1 MVNGVHYRHPAVV
14 ANMASG
20 LDIISDGRFELGL
33 GAGWNEE
40 ESGAYGIPLGSL
52 TERFDRFDEALAVIV
67 SLLHKEKTS
76 FHGKYFSLTEALNNP
91 KGPQDKLPICIGGT
105 GERRTLPNVAK
116 YASHWN
122 LPSYEETLFANKLN
136 SLRFYCDEVER
147 DLNEIK
153 ISTHIFVE
161 ESSDHETI
169 LKQLRNQQEGGIDQ
183 SIIYFQPPVT
193 KEKIMSVT
201 ELLCESVL

>member
-1 MVNGVHYRHPAVV
+1 M
-14 ANMASG
+14 
-20 LDIISDGRFELGL
+20 
-33 GAGWNEE
+33 
-40 ESGAYGIPLGSL
+40 
-52 TERFDRFDEALAVIV
+52 
-67 SLLHKEKTS
+67 
-76 FHGKYFSLTEALNNP
+76 
-91 KGPQDKLPICIGGT
+91 
-105 GERRTLPNVAK
+105 AK

-122 LPSYEETLFANKLN
+122 LPSYDETLFANKLN
-136 SLRFYCDEVER
+136 SLKFYCDEVER

-169 LKQLRNQQEGGIDQ
+169 LKQLTNQQEGGIDQ

-201 ELLCESVL
+201 ELLCDSVL